1 MIKYRIKTAFP
12 RFRRFLFMAIFQPVS
27 ESGLMD
33 TEQHHFIMPRGS
45 SHGEEGQ
52 QRHKPETTG
61 QCVPTD
67 GRRHRHLWNSLAKSC
82 NLTLIQLPGS
92 LELARLTR
100 WARSSFWGLSCTA
113 LMVRATTACPPL
125 DATSSPPVV
134 ASPSEEL
141 HIQLP
146 IWRKYRG

>member
-1 MIKYRIKTAFP
+1 
-12 RFRRFLFMAIFQPVS
+12 MAIFQPVS

-33 TEQHHFIMPRGS
+33 TEHHHFIMPHGS
-45 SHGEEGQ
+45 SHGEEWQ

-61 QCVPTD
+61 QCVPTN
-67 GRRHRHLWNSLAKSC
+67 GRRHHHLWNSLAKSC
-82 NLTLIQLPGS
+82 NLTIIQLPGS
-92 LELARLTR
+92 LELARPTL
-100 WARSSFWGLSCTA
+100 WAHSSLWGLSCTA
-113 LMVRATTACPPL
+113 LMVRATTAYPSL

-141 HIQLP
+141 CIQLP